1 MRRVAGI
8 DVGGTFTDLL
18 VHEAGP
24 KGAAIRLAK
33 VPTGA
38 LNQAEGVLAAI
49 AAAGIDPAGL
59 DLIIHGTT
67 TTTNAVL
74 ERKVARVGLITT
86 RGFRDTLE
94 LGRRTR
100 PKPYGLTG
108 TFEPLIPREL
118 RLEVAERTSAR
129 GEVLVPLDEDEV
141 AARVRELLADGCE
154 ALVVH
159 FLHAYANPAHERR
172 AAEIAR
178 ASWPNAYVTMGHAL
192 LSEYREY
199 ERGTTASVNAAVQPV
214 LARYIARLERD
225 LAARGYARDLL
236 VMNGNGGMVPAPVV
250 AREAA
255 KTVMSGPA
263 SGVMAAAVTLAQAGV
278 ADAIAY
284 DMGGTSTD
292 VALIRG
298 GVPEVS
304 SELTLAY
311 GLPVHVPMV
320 DVRTVGAGGGS
331 IISVD
336 RAGMLRVGPE
346 SAGSDPGP
354 IAYGRGGTRPTVT
367 DANLLLGRLDPKGL
381 LAVENPVPVEH
392 IRTIFAE
399 TVAGPLGLSPEDA
412 AAAAIRLANT
422 HMAGAIRMVSLSR
435 GHDPRDFALFAFGG
449 AGPLHAAALA
459 RELGLPEVLVPAR
472 PGLTNALGCLVADL
486 RQDFVNTVN
495 TALDAIDMGEV
506 ARVLA
511 DQRARGEAVNARE
524 AEEIAATEVLHS
536 ADMQFR
542 GQTHLIRV
550 DFLHGRVTRAEV
562 QALFEEAYFRRFRVR
577 LPEIRAVVVNLNTS
591 VVGRRRPFPV
601 ASLVDPR
608 KRAARLADAEVGRRK
623 LYEDGAWRDAPVYDR
638 ERLPA
643 DAVIK
648 GPALVQ
654 QVDAT
659 TMIEAGSIARVDAVG
674 NLRIAVGLQSAGAE
688 SHCHPRPERSGGEGD
703 PTHAGP
709 GFPSRAATQPAG
721 DDSGISPLSS
731 LDPLTLAVIEAGLQQ
746 VCNEM
751 DVTFS
756 RSAFSPV
763 IAEADDRSDGI
774 YAADDG
780 ALIAQGEF
788 GLPVFVG
795 TMQHSTRELIRLIRE
810 GKVGAPEEG
819 DIYIV
824 NDPYLG
830 GTHLMDVRFAL
841 PFFHD
846 GELFC
851 WLSNTGHW
859 PDTGGMVPGGFS
871 AHATEVEQEGLR
883 LPPVKLFKRGAMDQE
898 IFSIIL
904 SNIRVADQRIGD
916 IKAQE
921 AALKVGERR
930 LSELLQRYGRATIE
944 RAIGEIRAR
953 AAQRMRAE
961 IAAIPDGVYRAESF
975 VDSDG
980 IVNEPLRIALQLTKH
995 GEIMHF
1001 DFSGSSPPCRGPMN
1015 SVVATTYSA
1024 VYLAVRHVF
1033 PDVPINAGSFDPL
1046 VIVRPEGTFLDARY
1060 PRPVSGCAAEVS
1072 QRIAEAVFLAL
1083 AQAIPEKLWGA
1094 PAGTSGNFALGG
1106 FDPRKGAGYVMYQI
1120 TGGGYGG
1127 TAFHDGLTNGCS
1139 TIGISKTAPVEVME
1153 QYYPVL
1159 FRRFALREGSG
1170 GAGEHRGGFGVHYEV
1185 ELLAGEARASCVMDH
1200 GRFGPPGVQ
1209 GGAAG
1214 APNVVRIH
1222 RGGETF
1228 VPEHLSKDQDIA
1240 IRPGD
1245 RVEVMTPGGGGYG
1258 DPFGRDPA
1266 LVARDVRRG
1275 YYSRDEAQALWG
1287 VALTREGAVDE
1298 TETAA
1303 LRAPASPGGRGRVG
1317 ESRPGEGLRSHRI
1330 VRNPSPGRAVRRDS
1344 TSPSGRGEA

>member
-18 VHEAGP
+18 IHEAGP
-24 KGAAIRLAK
+24 DGASVRLAK
-33 VPTGA
+33 VPTSAG
-38 LNQAEGVLAAI
+38 NQAQGVIDALE
-49 AAAGIDPAGL
+49 AAGVSPTDI

-74 ERKVARVGLITT
+74 ERKTARVGLITT

-118 RLEVAERTSAR
+118 RLEVCERMSAR
-129 GEVLVPLDEDEV
+129 GEVLTPLDEAEV
-141 AARVRELLADGCE
+141 EKSIEALLAAGCE
-154 ALVVH
+154 ALVIH
-159 FLHAYANPAHERR
+159 FLHSYANPAHERR
-172 AAEIAR
+172 AAEIAER
-178 ASWPNAYVTMGHAL
+178 AWPNAYVTLGHAL
-192 LSEYREY
+192 LSEFREY
-199 ERGTTASVNAAVQPV
+199 ERGTTASVNAAVQPI
-214 LARYIARLERD
+214 LDRYIGRLGRE
-225 LAARGYARDLL
+225 LAARGFKRDLL
-236 VMNGNGGMVPAPVV
+236 VMNGNGGTVPAPMV

-263 SGVMAAAVTLAQAGV
+263 SGVMAAAATLAQAEIEN
-278 ADAIAY
+278 AIAY
-284 DMGGTSTD
+284 DMGGTSTH

-304 SELTLAY
+304 AELTLAY

-336 RAGMLRVGPE
+336 KAGMLQVGPE

-354 IAYGRGGTRPTVT
+354 ICYGRGGTRPTVT
-367 DANLLLGRLDPKGL
+367 DANLLLGRLDPAAL
-381 LAVENPVPVEH
+381 LAIEKPVPLG
-392 IRTIFAE
+392 RLRAIFADA
-399 TVAGPLGLSPEDA
+399 VAAPLGLTPEDA

-435 GHDPRDFALFAFGG
+435 GYDPRDFTLFAFGG
-449 AGPLHAAALA
+449 AGPLHAVALA
-459 RELGLPEVLVPAR
+459 RELGLPEVMVPAR

-486 RQDFVNTVN
+486 RQDFVNTLN
-495 TALDAIDMGEV
+495 APLDSLDMGDV
-506 ARVLA
+506 ARILA
-511 DQRARGEAVNARE
+511 EQRARGEAVNARE
-524 AEEIAATEVLHS
+524 AHEIAETVVLHS

-550 DFLHGRVTRAEV
+550 TLPRAGVARDEM
-562 QALFEEAYFRRFRVR
+562 QALFEAAYFARFQVR
-577 LPEIRAVVVNLNTS
+577 LPEIKAVVVNLNTS
-591 VVGRRRPFPV
+591 VVGKRRPFSV
-601 ASLVDPR
+601 ASLIDIG
-608 KRAARLADAEVGRRK
+608 KRAARLEDAAIGRRA
-623 LYEDGAWRDAPVYDR
+623 LYGDGGWQDAAIYDR

-643 DAVIK
+643 EVLIEGPAVI
-648 GPALVQ
+648 Q

-659 TMIEAGSIARVDAVG
+659 TVIEAGSAARVDAMG
-674 NLRIAVGLQSAGAE
+674 NLRIA
-688 SHCHPRPERSGGEGD
+688 
-703 PTHAGP
+703 
-709 GFPSRAATQPAG
+709 AATDGAACTIPPPG
-721 DDSGISPLSS
+721 GGSRV
-731 LDPLTLAVIEAGLQQ
+731 LDPLTLAVIQAGLQQ

-751 DVTFS
+751 DVAFS

-774 YAADDG
+774 YAAEDG
-780 ALIAQGEF
+780 ALIAQGEH

-795 TMQHSTRELIRLIRE
+795 TMQYSAGELIRLIRE
-810 GKVGAPEEG
+810 GAVAAPQAG

-830 GTHLMDVRFAL
+830 GTHLMDVRFAM

-846 GELFC
+846 GALFC

-883 LPPVKLFKRGAMDQE
+883 LPPVKLFKRGVMDRE
-898 IFSIIL
+898 ILSIIL

-930 LSELLQRYGRATIE
+930 LSELLARYGRATIE
-944 RAIGEIRAR
+944 AAIAEIRAR

-961 IAAIPDGVYRAESF
+961 IAAIPDGTYRAESF

-980 IVNEPLRIALQLTKH
+980 IVNEPLRIALTLTKH
-995 GEIMHF
+995 GDSMGF
-1001 DFSGSSPPCRGPMN
+1001 DFTGSSPPCRGPMN

-1033 PDVPINAGSFDPL
+1033 PEVPINAGSFDP
-1046 VIVRPEGTFLDARY
+1046 IAIKRPEGTFLDARY

-1083 AQAIPEKLWGA
+1083 AKAIPEKLWAA
-1094 PAGTSGNFALGG
+1094 PAGTSGNFAFGG
-1106 FDPRKGAGYVMYQI
+1106 VDPRKGAGYVMYQI

-1159 FRRFALREGSG
+1159 FRRFALRQGSG
-1170 GAGEHRGGFGVHYEV
+1170 GAGKNRGGFGVHYEV
-1185 ELLAGEARASCVMDH
+1185 ELLAGEARASFVMDH
-1200 GRFGPPGVQ
+1200 GRFGPPGVL

-1222 RGGETF
+1222 RGAETF

-1240 IRPGD
+1240 IGPGD

-1258 DPFGRDPA
+1258 DPFARDPA
-1266 LVARDVRRG
+1266 LVRRDVRRA
-1275 YYSRDEAQALWG
+1275 YYTREEAEALWG
-1287 VALTREGAVDE
+1287 VVLDGDGEVDDR
-1298 TETAA
+1298 ETAA
-1303 LRAPASPGGRGRVG
+1303 RRTSPGGRGRDGV
-1317 ESRPGEGLRSHRI
+1317 SRPGEGLLPHRRERAPHP
-1330 VRNPSPGRAVRRDS
+1330 VRAFRRDS
-1344 TSPSGRGEA
+1344 ASPFGRGK